1 MPETPL
7 FCTPDGTPWDED
19 NARKA
24 LLAVVVELASR
35 RLVERGLPPLPKI
48 TPHSLRR
55 TYVSIMLLA
64 TNYDIPFVQHQVGHA
79 YAQMIL
85 DVYNQLLDRSKREH
99 GVAFDTLLAEARSTL
114 YEPPAEHQAAASG
127 QHSGQQTKKPDSGP
141 PPLLPEIP
149 DLQALYEG

>member
-1 MPETPL
+1 MEATSSPRRSNHTTPETPL

-79 YAQMIL
+79 YAQMP
-85 DVYNQLLDRSKREH
+85 H
-99 GVAFDTLLAEARSTL
+99 
-114 YEPPAEHQAAASG
+114 
-127 QHSGQQTKKPDSGP
+127 
-141 PPLLPEIP
+141 PLLPEIH